1 MSLACWDTSSP
12 VLYRYWDICSKSV
25 EREGGFICYTSFPSM
40 LHRCLVKGR
49 SKKFGQQVNAMSIL
63 AFCPNP
69 SWTLV
74 AEMLWPCCLDILIWP
89 LSQLLK
95 FYACQFSQFQHQF
108 KKMTVH
114 FQPNISLT
122 SENCLF
128 YKLVFSLHFS
138 IVLQDKCNLGYF
150 NIGNI
155 SDHVELLLQ
164 QQLAPRPK
172 AINPRPLFL

>member
-12 VLYRYWDICSKSV
+12 VLYRFSANVSVSV
-25 EREGGFICYTSFPSM
+25 ECGGGFICYTSFPSM

-49 SKKFGQQVNAMSIL
+49 SKKFGQQVNGMSIL

-74 AEMLWPCCLDILIWP
+74 AEMLWPRCLDILIWP

-138 IVLQDKCNLGYF
+138 IVLQDTCNLGYF

-155 SDHVELLLQ
+155 SDHIELLLQ